1 MATRTAAG
9 LDNAGNPSRRR
20 VQDAD
25 RHVGM
30 RLRERRIMLGMTLQR
45 LAELIGVT
53 YQQAHKYER
62 GLNRLTVGLLW
73 RVAQAL
79 GVEVDYFFAGLGG
92 KPGAFKPTGR
102 QRLLPKLTRSFLA
115 IPDPRRQAV
124 LCDVARAL
132 AKLERTGEDRARRRR
147 RGRCLPARRST
158 MPVGRGHLS
167 LKAGPSAGRTEGRGP
182 ETLESSCARRLIG
195 RPIRKRMGSSGPRI
209 GQALKHGGRSL
220 AQGRRAG

>member
-1 MATRTAAG
+1 MATRTATG
-9 LDNAGNPSRRR
+9 LDNAGNLSRRR

-30 RLRERRIMLGMTLQR
+30 RLRQRRIMLGMSLQQ

-53 YQQAHKYER
+53 YQQAHKYES
-62 GLNRLTVGLLW
+62 GLNRLAVGLLW

-115 IPDPRRQAV
+115 ISDPRRQAL

-132 AKLERTGEDRARRRR
+132 VSLERTGEGEHATTAAVVPAD
-147 RGRCLPARRST
+147 LPAVDDAGGVR
-158 MPVGRGHLS
+158 LS
-167 LKAGPSAGRTEGRGP
+167 
-182 ETLESSCARRLIG
+182 
-195 RPIRKRMGSSGPRI
+195 
-209 GQALKHGGRSL
+209 
-220 AQGRRAG
+220 RA

>member
-1 MATRTAAG
+1 MAMATATSLENDGDR
-9 LDNAGNPSRRR
+9 SRRR

-30 RLRERRIMLGMTLQR
+30 RLRQRRMTLGMTLQQ

-53 YQQAHKYER
+53 YQQAHKYET

-73 RVAQAL
+73 RVAKGL

-115 IPDPRRQAV
+115 ISDPRRQAL

-132 AKLERTGEDRARRRR
+132 VSLERTGEGEHTVAV
-147 RGRCLPARRST
+147 AVV
-158 MPVGRGHLS
+158 PVGPPVDDADGAR
-167 LKAGPSAGRTEGRGP
+167 PS
-182 ETLESSCARRLIG
+182 
-195 RPIRKRMGSSGPRI
+195 
-209 GQALKHGGRSL
+209 
-220 AQGRRAG
+220 

>member
-30 RLRERRIMLGMTLQR
+30 RLRQRRIMLGMTLQQ

-53 YQQAHKYER
+53 YQQAHKYEA
-62 GLNRLTVGLLW
+62 GLNRLAAGLLW

-79 GVEVDYFFAGLGG
+79 GVEVDYFFAGMGG
-92 KPGAFKPTGR
+92 KPGAFKPAGG

-115 IPDPRRQAV
+115 ISDPRRQAL

-132 AKLERTGEDRARRRR
+132 VSLERTGEDRHAAAAVMPADPPVVDDAGGAR
-147 RGRCLPARRST
+147 
-158 MPVGRGHLS
+158 
-167 LKAGPSAGRTEGRGP
+167 
-182 ETLESSCARRLIG
+182 I
-195 RPIRKRMGSSGPRI
+195 
-209 GQALKHGGRSL
+209 
-220 AQGRRAG
+220 

>member
-1 MATRTAAG
+1 MATRTATG
-9 LDNAGNPSRRR
+9 LDNAGNLSRRR

-30 RLRERRIMLGMTLQR
+30 RLRQRRIMLGMTLQQ

-53 YQQAHKYER
+53 YQQAHKYES
-62 GLNRLTVGLLW
+62 GINRLTVGLLC
-73 RVAQAL
+73 RVAKGL

-115 IPDPRRQAV
+115 ISDPRRQAL

-132 AKLERTGEDRARRRR
+132 VSLERTGEGEHATTAAVVPAD
-147 RGRCLPARRST
+147 LPAVDDAGGVR
-158 MPVGRGHLS
+158 LS
-167 LKAGPSAGRTEGRGP
+167 
-182 ETLESSCARRLIG
+182 
-195 RPIRKRMGSSGPRI
+195 
-209 GQALKHGGRSL
+209 
-220 AQGRRAG
+220 RA